1 MVSDFIRDTAR
12 YETGGAGF
20 AGLFRNLFDGE
31 GGEPDAAA
39 AERLAQAEDALE
51 RLADGGA
58 LTPAE
63 IELLREFMLPEEFA
77 LYVEPHINN
86 QGGVDSD
93 DSVPFEEP
101 AADFDPNEFGDAGPF
116 DAIAA
121 LDAALRRLT
130 ETNPERGLEA
140 EWGRAIAE
148 LARVKGQLL
157 EEVDETRIRLDDGTV
172 ITQEE
177 FDDLDP
183 LSRGQVETF
192 LTDRKR
198 RIEQEARDVLN
209 TFALDEYA
217 LERGAVNDEN
227 TRLVADYNARAS
239 EFRNQISR
247 DELSLDQAVLALD
260 REFKGLSE
268 SRARVKLEITTAL
281 EAAPFGTVGGK
292 TAFTGGDLGAG
303 VIRLMQQ
310 AGIQDAANVEAIR
323 FPGSIQLNPAAA
335 LNRRDAELGVGQGPL
350 PSVPGLTTAATAPGA
365 PSLQPSIQL
374 PTQLPPVAAGTIQ
387 LSPGAQTGQPPAPA
401 EQRVNRKSR
410 QIE

>member
-12 YETGGAGF
+12 YGTGGAGL

-31 GGEPDAAA
+31 GGEPDAAT
-39 AERLAQAEDALE
+39 AERLAQAEAVLD

-172 ITQEE
+172 ISQEE

-310 AGIQDAANVEAIR
+310 AGIQDAANAVALR

-387 LSPGAQTGQPPAPA
+387 LSPSAQTGQPRPAPNN
-401 EQRVNRKSR
+401 E
-410 QIE
+410 